1 MAWIWKDLMGEN
13 NCREQFRRRVD
24 AGVRSAVGRWTEA
37 LMSYFTVG
45 KLTHAGQQRPVTLCR
60 STQRCHAM
68 LCYGQLP
75 RTMLISKGPAE
86 LETGPC
92 TSPGQHSW
100 QEGQGRESWP
110 RGHEQGRV
118 VPPLIC
124 RWAQEKLPPHLAPFW
139 IPPGPKLLQLEH
151 GLSLAP
157 RFWKRLF

>member
-1 MAWIWKDLMGEN
+1 MGEN

-124 RWAQEKLPPHLAPFW
+124 REHRRNSLLTLPLSGFLQAQSCYSLNMGSPSH
-139 IPPGPKLLQLEH
+139 PGF
-151 GLSLAP
+151 GSL
-157 RFWKRLF
+157 FSNW